1 MGVLPLRMLIDCCPF
16 TPSALRHRCSVVA
29 KRRFTFFAN
38 IEAAAPEWDLA
49 APAEDVFL
57 SRCYLLALQDCLPS
71 GMRMGYLVFYEDD
84 EPIGVALLQWVYFD
98 GRRQVRQVG
107 SSVEQGD
114 WLQRSLQLSKRLLI
128 NSIKGHLL
136 VCGNLLLTGEHG
148 FYFDKSKITEPQS
161 AHLLCQALKEVAR
174 QSSPAVSGVLVKDVA
189 PMHAGKRQVLRRERY
204 WEFCIQPNMV
214 LPLPYRTSEEYLD
227 AMTTKYRTRAKRAF
241 KKAAALERRRLRL
254 HELRQQVPELHRL
267 YLSVARRSDFHIVD
281 LHEDYLPAL
290 QCALSERFHLVGWY
304 RQKQLVGFHTAVEN
318 GSDLEAHF
326 LGYEGS
332 ANVEHQL
339 YLNMLYDLVRLGI
352 ERNCQRVV
360 FGRTALEIKSSVG
373 AVPHTLYNYLQPQ
386 TGALRRLGGT
396 FLHYLVPQERWVER
410 HPFKKAAE
418 TKAKALPLYKG

>member
-1 MGVLPLRMLIDCCPF
+1 MLIDRCLF
-16 TPSALRHRCSVVA
+16 THSAVRQRCSVAA
-29 KRRFTFFAN
+29 KRRFALFSN
-38 IEAAAPEWDLA
+38 IDVAAADWDLA
-49 APAEDVFL
+49 APAGDMFL
-57 SRCYLLALQDCLPS
+57 SRCYLRALQDCLPP
-71 GMRMGYLVFYEDD
+71 GMRMGYLVFYEND
-84 EPIGVALLQWVYFD
+84 EPIGVALLQWAYFD
-98 GRRQVRQVG
+98 GRRQVRQV
-107 SSVEQGD
+107 SAERGD
-114 WLQRSLQLSKRLLI
+114 WLQQPIQLSKRLII
-128 NSIKGHLL
+128 NSIRGHLL

-148 FYFDKSKITEPQS
+148 FYFDKSKITESHS

-174 QSSPAVSGVLVKDVA
+174 QSSPAVAGVLVKDVA
-189 PMHAGKRQVLRRERY
+189 PGHGVERQVLRRERY

-214 LPLPYRTSEEYLD
+214 LPLPYRRFEEYLE

-326 LGYEGS
+326 LGYEES
-332 ANVEHQL
+332 INAEHQL
-339 YLNMLYDLVRLGI
+339 YLNMLYELVRLGI
-352 ERNCQRVV
+352 ERSCQRVV

-386 TGALRRLGGT
+386 TATLRRLGGAL
-396 FLHYLVPQERWVER
+396 LHYLMPAEQWVER
-410 HPFKKAAE
+410 HPFKKALE
-418 TKAKALPLYKG
+418 AKALLF